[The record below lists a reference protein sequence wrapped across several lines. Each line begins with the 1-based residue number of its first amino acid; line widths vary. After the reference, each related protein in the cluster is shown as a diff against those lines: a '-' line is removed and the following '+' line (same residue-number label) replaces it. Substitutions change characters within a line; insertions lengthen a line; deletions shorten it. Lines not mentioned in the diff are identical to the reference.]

1 MSEMNH
7 ERARKL
13 LITAAVEEVGSN
25 DRVWLEKHLAACPNC
40 AQEAQELGTVIESLR
55 GGFEVTASPEL
66 VEHTKLAVRRQIELS
81 NSEPARSALICIATA
96 LSSAC
101 MILTTPY
108 VWRTFEWI
116 GRTANLPDG
125 AWELGFLMWWFLPA
139 TALAAVAAWRYS
151 RQEAL
156 KWVSENQWGQQ

>member
-13 LITAAVEEVGSN
+13 LITAAVEEIAPS
-25 DRVWLEKHLAACPNC
+25 DRVWLEDHLAGCPNC
-40 AQEAQELGTVIESLR
+40 AQEAQELRTAVESVH
-55 GGFEVTASPEL
+55 GAFNVSASPEL
-66 VEHTKLAVRRQIELS
+66 VENTKRAVRRRLEVLK
-81 NSEPARSALICIATA
+81 SEPARSTPIWIATA
-96 LSSAC
+96 LSSGC

-116 GRTANLPDG
+116 GRIANLPDG

-139 TALAAVAAWRYS
+139 TVLAAAVAWR
-151 RQEAL
+151 RGKENVWN
-156 KWVSENQWGQQ
+156 WVSENPWGQQ

>member
-13 LITAAVEEVGSN
+13 LITAAVEGIAST
-25 DRVWLEKHLAACPNC
+25 DRTWLEDHLAGCRNC
-40 AQEAQELGTVIESLR
+40 AQEAEELETAVESLR
-55 GGFEVTASPEL
+55 GGFSVNASPEL
-66 VEHTKLAVRRQIELS
+66 VENTKLAVRRRLELM
-81 NSEPARSALICIATA
+81 NSEPARSTPIWIATA

-116 GRTANLPDG
+116 GRMANLPDA

-139 TALAAVAAWRYS
+139 TVVAAVAAWRHA
-151 RQEAL
+151 REKAL
-156 KWVSENQWGQQ
+156 IWASENQWGQQ